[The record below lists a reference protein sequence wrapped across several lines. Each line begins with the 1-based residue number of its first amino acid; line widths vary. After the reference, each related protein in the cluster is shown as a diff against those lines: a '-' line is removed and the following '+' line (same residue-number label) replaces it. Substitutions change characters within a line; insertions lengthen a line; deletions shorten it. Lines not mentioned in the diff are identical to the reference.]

1 MIWFENVRLSYGDKV
16 VFPRESLH
24 IAPGERVALMGPS
37 GSGKTSLL
45 RMAAGLTKPTAG
57 HVQVNAKRLAYAF
70 QEPRLMPWRTAAENV
85 NVVLSDQLATMPE
98 ARRWLAAVGLS
109 EAADKFPAE
118 LSGGM
123 KQRLELARALAY
135 DGDLLLLDEPT
146 KELDAETKRV
156 IMLLLREHV
165 KGRTLLMATHDMAEA
180 TVLAE
185 RIYVIDRDGI
195 LPAQMQ

>member
-1 MIWFENVRLSYGDKV
+1 MIWFENIRLSYGDKV
-16 VFPRESLH
+16 VFPGESLH
-24 IAPGERVALMGPS
+24 IAPGERAALMGPS

-45 RMAAGLTKPTAG
+45 RMAAGLTKPTSG
-57 HVQVNAKRLAYAF
+57 RVQVNARRLAYAF

-85 NVVLSDQLATMPE
+85 NAVLSDQPATMPE

-156 IMLLLREHV
+156 IMLLLKEHV
-165 KGRTLLMATHDMAEA
+165 RGRTLLMATHDMAEA

>member
-1 MIWFENVRLSYGDKV
+1 
-16 VFPRESLH
+16 
-24 IAPGERVALMGPS
+24 
-37 GSGKTSLL
+37 
-45 RMAAGLTKPTAG
+45 
-57 HVQVNAKRLAYAF
+57 
-70 QEPRLMPWRTAAENV
+70 MPWRTAAENV
-85 NVVLSDQLATMPE
+85 NVVLSDQPATMPE